1 MHELSLM
8 KDLLHKIEQIALE
21 NQPLQL
27 QSVTVV
33 LGALSHISAQHF
45 REHFQQAVAG
55 SELESVALEVEFDAD
70 IHSPTAQ
77 DILLKSVDLTEP

>member
-8 KDLLHKIEQIALE
+8 KDLLQKIDQIAHD

-33 LGALSHISAQHF
+33 LGALSHISAEHF
-45 REHFQQAVAG
+45 REHFEQAVAG
-55 SELESVALEVEFDAD
+55 GALESVALQVECDTD
-70 IHSPTAQ
+70 IHAPTAQ
-77 DILLKSVDLTEP
+77 DILLKSVDLSEP

>member
-1 MHELSLM
+1 MHEFSLM
-8 KDLLHKIEQIALE
+8 KDLLKKIEQIAQE
-21 NQPLQL
+21 NQPNQL

-33 LGALSHISAQHF
+33 LGALSHISAPHF

-55 SELESVALEVEFDAD
+55 SDLESVGLEIECDAD

-77 DILLKSVDLTEP
+77 DILLKSVDLAEV